1 MTVCACF
8 LQGPL
13 EAGKQFRL
21 HTVTGWLPAWPEE
34 MYGGS
39 LTPPAVLFHLDSQE
53 LSRLRLL
60 NR

>member
-1 MTVCACF
+1 MSMCASF

-13 EAGKQFRL
+13 EAGMQHGL
-21 HTVTGWLPAWPEE
+21 HTVTGRLPAWPEE
-34 MYGGS
+34 MHGGS
-39 LTPPAVLFHLDSQE
+39 LTAAAELFHLDSQE